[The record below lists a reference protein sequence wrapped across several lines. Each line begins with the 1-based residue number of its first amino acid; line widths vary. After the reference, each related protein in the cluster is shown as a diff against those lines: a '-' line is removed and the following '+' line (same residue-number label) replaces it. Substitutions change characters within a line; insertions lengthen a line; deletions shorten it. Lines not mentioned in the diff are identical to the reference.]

1 MREIIM
7 EKLKEIEKKENV
19 RIILAV
25 ESGSRG
31 WGFPSKDSDYDVR
44 FIYIRDLKDY
54 LKLNA
59 FDDVL
64 EYPINEKLDIN
75 GWDINKALSLFH
87 KSNPTIMEWLNSKI
101 IYIDSEEAQGLREI
115 MNNYF
120 SIKRGMCHYIS
131 MAKTNYKE
139 YLRRDVVPLKK
150 YFYVLRPI
158 LAAKW
163 IYEKRTP
170 PPMEF
175 KELVNGELIDDLKE
189 IVKHLLDLKMNHSEI
204 KEIERI
210 DELNSFF
217 ENEMVV
223 INEQI
228 DSLPKEDELGWEE
241 LNDMFLSF
249 FKLND

>member
-120 SIKRGMCHYIS
+120 SIKRGMCHYIN

-163 IYEKRTP
+163 IYEKRNA

-175 KELVNGELIDDLKE
+175 KELVNEELIDDLKE
-189 IVKHLLDLKMNHSEI
+189 IVNHLLDLKVNHSEI

-228 DSLPKEDELGWEE
+228 DSLPKEDELGWDE

>member
-139 YLRRDVVPLKK
+139 YLRRDIVPLKK
-150 YFYVLRPI
+150 YFYVIRPI

-163 IYEKRTP
+163 IYEKRTA

-175 KELVNGELIDDLKE
+175 KELVNEELIDDLKE
-189 IVKHLLDLKMNHSEI
+189 IVNHLLDLKVNHSEI

-228 DSLPKEDELGWEE
+228 DSLPKEDELGWDE